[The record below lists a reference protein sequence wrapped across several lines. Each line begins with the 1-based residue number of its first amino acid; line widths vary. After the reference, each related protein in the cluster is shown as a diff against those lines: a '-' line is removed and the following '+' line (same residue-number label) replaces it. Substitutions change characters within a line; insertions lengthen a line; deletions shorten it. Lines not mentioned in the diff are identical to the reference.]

1 MKESFLIDI
10 HASIDGVMNP
20 RDGTQKDACW
30 NSIISILK
38 KCESRETSTCAPQ
51 LDRYEF
57 LIGKLHQFHID
68 KHCLQLDNPKASC
81 IS

>member
-30 NSIISILK
+30 NTLLSILK
-38 KCESRETSTCAPQ
+38 NVNLA
-51 LDRYEF
+51 
-57 LIGKLHQFHID
+57 
-68 KHCLQLDNPKASC
+68 NPVHVHLSWTVMNF
-81 IS
+81 